1 MNVLVVTYWSYKD
14 ALIQT
19 YTLPYVKIIR
29 DNISPGKIY
38 LVTIENPFH
47 QMNDDDWN
55 NEQKRLRNENIEL
68 IRFKYD
74 HFGLKMIFRFFSI
87 IFNLIRL
94 IKNQNISVIHSWCL
108 TAGALGYLLSIFTKK
123 PLIIDSYEP
132 HAEAMVENGAWKKSS
147 LKFKLLFWLEK
158 KQSKRAKTVIA
169 LTEGMLTYAKNKY
182 KASFKNYYIKP
193 ALVNLAKFNYTH
205 NQYLEQRKKHD
216 ITNEVVGLYA
226 GKFGGIYLEEE
237 VFDLIKVATEYW
249 KGNFK
254 FYILSNVDKTLVDSY
269 LKKKQINKNCV
280 ETIFVNYNE
289 IENYFH
295 LADFAIN
302 PVKPVATKRYCTS
315 IKDGEYWAAGL
326 PVIITKNISDDSE
339 IIANNNIGYVLN
351 NLSGKEYLEACKK
364 IDSLIS
370 KDKNELRNKIKSI
383 AEKYRS
389 FTIAENIYKEVYS

>member
-29 DNISPGKIY
+29 DKISPGKIF

-47 QMNDDDWN
+47 KMNNDDWM
-55 NEQKRLRNENIEL
+55 NEQTKLRNENIEL

-74 HFGLKMIFRFFSI
+74 HFGIKMIFRFFSI
-87 IFNLIRL
+87 IFNLIKL
-94 IKNQNISVIHSWCL
+94 IKKENISVIHSWCL

-132 HAEAMVENGAWKKSS
+132 HAEAMVENGTWKKSS

-169 LTEGMLTYAKNKY
+169 LTEGMADYAKIKY
-182 KASFKNYYIKP
+182 NVSFKNYHIKP
-193 ALVNLAKFNYTH
+193 ALVNLTKFDCNE
-205 NQYLEQRKKHD
+205 NLYLEKRKEKG
-216 ITNEVVGLYA
+216 ISNEVVGLYA

-237 VFDLIKVATEYW
+237 VFDLIKVASEYW
-249 KGNFK
+249 EGNFK
-254 FYILSNVDKTLVDSY
+254 FYILSNVDKKLVDFY
-269 LKKKQINKNCV
+269 IKKKQIDKSCIEV
-280 ETIFVNYNE
+280 VFVDYHK

-302 PVKPVATKRYCTS
+302 PVKPVPTKRYCTS

-326 PVIITKNISDDSE
+326 PVIITPNISDDSD
-339 IIANNNIGYVLN
+339 IIEQNNIGYVLN
-351 NLSGKEYLEACKK
+351 NLSDKKYLEACKK
-364 IDSLIS
+364 IDSLIN
-370 KDKNELRNKIKSI
+370 KDKDELRSKIKSI